1 MKKRTITI
9 GIILISIILLL
20 YFYFENRN
28 KLKVMNKNTTSDCD
42 KYSCGGFT
50 QGIAPQCPQGCRCG
64 AGDPMIPDA
73 PRKCIA
79 E

>member
-28 KLKVMNKNTTSDCD
+28 KFDCA

-50 QGIAPQCPQGCRCG
+50 QGIAPQCPKGCRCG

>member
-20 YFYFENRN
+20 YIYFDNRN
-28 KLKVMNKNTTSDCD
+28 KLKVMNTNFQNHCG

-50 QGIAPQCPQGCRCG
+50 DGVAPQCPRGCKCG

>member
-9 GIILISIILLL
+9 GIILLSIILLL
-20 YFYFENRN
+20 YLYFDNRN
-28 KLKVMNKNTTSDCD
+28 GV
-42 KYSCGGFT
+42 
-50 QGIAPQCPQGCRCG
+50 APQCPQGCRCG

>member
-1 MKKRTITI
+1 
-9 GIILISIILLL
+9 
-20 YFYFENRN
+20 
-28 KLKVMNKNTTSDCD
+28 CA

-50 QGIAPQCPQGCRCG
+50 QGIAPQCPKGCRCG